1 MTYVYD
7 LILNFNSELYAF
19 YEWKK
24 DDEILHIKKI
34 NLIRIS
40 SKLYNEI
47 LDYHVI
53 LSDDFLLSIFNRC
66 EYYDK
71 RNINKI
77 PYMVL
82 VSDNYRVMGIKLD
95 MNGKIVGLSSLLLDE
110 EEDVLDIVNRLGEI
124 KLALKKESKRN
135 KNEYQTR
142 EEINII
148 KYIKKDLKA
157 SLKEKNLDKLKY
169 LYFEYFNK
177 QCNDIDKIYQELNSI
192 LDKEITSKHYDLYN
206 LIKLSYV
213 HKSA

>member
-1 MTYVYD
+1 
-7 LILNFNSELYAF
+7 
-19 YEWKK
+19 
-24 DDEILHIKKI
+24 
-34 NLIRIS
+34 
-40 SKLYNEI
+40 
-47 LDYHVI
+47 
-53 LSDDFLLSIFNRC
+53 
-66 EYYDK
+66 
-71 RNINKI
+71 
-77 PYMVL
+77 MVL